1 MKKNNK
7 IIILSKNES
16 LINSITKENKIKP
29 ILINENIYNLEK
41 SKKKYNITIYPINLT
56 ESFNNNEKILIP
68 YIIKRYFNVISNII
82 IDTAEPKNAKQFENT
97 NIRNI
102 TELVNKDINYIL
114 SLLKILNNSENE
126 IRLIFLIHKEKKT
139 QNNFFTVKN
148 CINKFIIEF
157 MKNENNNK
165 NIYINCISTENI
177 NLHYKNQIYPFK
189 NKIKLK
195 DISMLTKA
203 CTSIIKR
210 NIKNKL
216 IIA

>member
-7 IIILSKNES
+7 IIILSKNEN
-16 LINSITKENKIKP
+16 LINSIIKENKIKP
-29 ILINENIYNLEK
+29 ILINEHIYNLEE
-41 SKKKYNITIYPINLT
+41 SKKKNNIPIYPIKLT
-56 ESFNNNEKILIP
+56 KSFNNNEKMLFS
-68 YIIKRYFNVISNII
+68 YIIKKYLNIRSRII
-82 IDTAEPKNAKQFENT
+82 IDTEEPKNAQPFENT
-97 NIRNI
+97 NITNI
-102 TELVNKDINYIL
+102 TELVNNDINYIL

-177 NLHYKNQIYPFK
+177 NLNYKNQIYPFK

-203 CTSIIKR
+203 CDFIIKR

-216 IIA
+216 IIV